1 MNSVEIFVDNDDPG
15 PLTPQRKNLPKDIH
29 PSEGLVLQM
38 CWLLYIHKRGNYG
51 SCCAGALYLEVKM
64 WVKEHDPDTA
74 TKAGKLVDTYVLAQK
89 GPGTH
94 RYAGLLCQVK
104 GKPGSMGKG
113 VVLSAVHLLRLTT
126 YYD

>member
-1 MNSVEIFVDNDDPG
+1 M
-15 PLTPQRKNLPKDIH
+15 
-29 PSEGLVLQM
+29 
-38 CWLLYIHKRGNYG
+38 YIHKRGKYG

-74 TKAGKLVDTYVLAQK
+74 TKAGKLVDTYFLAQK

-104 GKPGSMGKG
+104 GKPESMGKG